1 MGVVLLLA
9 VIWAAILVPP
19 AVRAHAA
26 RREAFLV
33 SFGDGPA
40 ALYSP
45 PRPRSQAVQRRRRI
59 AGGLVVAIVATLM
72 VGLLPTFR
80 AFLVVHL
87 FLVDSFL
94 AYIGLLAHTADRA
107 ARRLARPVVTP
118 VPVEPAELAP
128 TPASPA
134 RRWRRPPVPVPGVL
148 TRAQLTYENREWALR
163 DSNPR
168 PAACKT
174 AALTS

>member
-33 SFGDGPA
+33 SFGEGPA
-40 ALYSP
+40 ARYSP
-45 PRPRSQAVQRRRRI
+45 PRPRSQAVERRRRI
-59 AGGLVVAIVATLM
+59 AGGLLVAMAGTLL

-94 AYIGLLAHTADRA
+94 AYIGLLAHTANRA
-107 ARRLARPVVTP
+107 ARKLARPSVAV
-118 VPVEPAELAP
+118 VPVEPAEPAP

-134 RRWRRPPVPVPGVL
+134 RGWRRVPVP
-148 TRAQLTYENREWALR
+148 A
-163 DSNPR
+163 S
-168 PAACKT
+168 
-174 AALTS
+174 